1 LIKRIIAVMSALTLA
16 VGLLPV
22 VSADE
27 VTSTKPEITVVAKRI
42 TGEDNYM
49 EISLEVN
56 GDYEEYS
63 SVGAVLQYDPSL
75 IVPTTWGDEATAVDM
90 SESTSWATRRALP
103 TLGKDTWTT
112 HTALTYIESKTDETT
127 HLTTKTGYLYLG
139 AEYPG
144 VVPNNATD
152 PSATADPSA
161 TPTPTRTPTVT
172 PTPDPKATPDPD
184 QHQNPVVVARF
195 IYADENAKKKI
206 EDQWTSA
213 WDNDWTQNKVLTI
226 ASDDISSTSPA
237 QFGFAIYKADFS
249 MKGYQFDYTNSVLET
264 SEQATNKDIEIVLG
278 QGKSAKSGG
287 LSLNDIYVTMFYDW
301 DDSLIGTLTCGVGE
315 DATESVNDYVKEK
328 FIHPDLQTNTNYA
341 SKERTDNYRG
351 EYPNTGPNSTD
362 PTTPGGA
369 GTVTNGSDYPLTNKL
384 EYCFAGKTIHADAP
398 YAGGWTKVSASNMS
412 DTWTALDNATTFDL
426 MPELGAD
433 GNPVDSSQTKPDME
447 SFDFS
452 DVTTDD
458 IDGGTLIVKAV
469 YIPGEWLNVDTG
481 GKVSNYYSV
490 PYKETYDI
498 LSEISENDTVYGINL
513 KYRRINAVG
522 HGVSRAKEPEVRM
535 DLTQTGASG
544 NTSLPIEVKNSE
556 IIDVLLTPSFQV
568 NKVGYMLVDSY
579 GTNVNVINAGAVSA
593 GNELGFFEKSDEVAK
608 GFVFEATWKRLMS
621 DAYALAKGTSST
633 FTVNQYAMK
642 HLKLKRT
649 AAGAEFKSAA
659 QLTQKRTAIK
669 NCMTKAI
676 QEYGEDAPDKLTYYQ
691 MQYMI
696 IKNQYLSATEA
707 ETQCKSLYSWCK

>member
-1 LIKRIIAVMSALTLA
+1 MSALALA
-16 VGLLPV
+16 VGLLPTV
-22 VSADE
+22 LADE

-56 GDYEEYS
+56 GDYEDYS

-75 IVPTTWGDEATAVDM
+75 IVPTTWDDEATAVDM
-90 SESTSWATRRALP
+90 SESTTWATRRALP

-112 HTALTYIESKTDETT
+112 HTALTYIESKTDTAT
-127 HLTTKTGYLYLG
+127 NQTTKTGYLYLG

-144 VVPNNATD
+144 VVPNNSTD
-152 PSATADPSA
+152 PSATADPDA
-161 TPTPTRTPTVT
+161 TPTPTKTPTVT

-195 IYADENAKKKI
+195 TYADENAKKKI

-213 WDNDWTQNKVLTI
+213 WDSDWTQNKVLTI
-226 ASDDISSTSPA
+226 ASDDVSSVSPA
-237 QFGFAIYKADFS
+237 QFGFMIYKADFS
-249 MKGYQFDYTNSVLET
+249 MKGYQYDYTDSVLET

-328 FIHPDLQTNTNYA
+328 FIYPDLQTNTNYS

-351 EYPNTGPNSTD
+351 EYPHAGPNSTD
-362 PTTPGGA
+362 PTTPGGT

-412 DTWTALDNATTFDL
+412 DTWTALDNATSFDL

-458 IDGGTLIVKAV
+458 IDGGTLVVKAV
-469 YIPGEWLNVDTG
+469 YTPGELLDG
-481 GKVSNYYSV
+481 NYNKLYSAV
-490 PYKETYDI
+490 GPIK
-498 LSEISENDTVYGINL
+498 YGQVKSGIYSAEFE
-513 KYRRINAVG
+513 YRRINSSG
-522 HGVSRAKEPEVRM
+522 YGVTKLKSLSVQM
-535 DLTQTGASG
+535 DLQQVGASDS
-544 NTSLPIEVKNSE
+544 TPIEVKLENGE
-556 IIDVLLTPSFQV
+556 VIPVMLTPTNAV
-568 NKVGYMLVDSY
+568 DTVGYTLKDTSDYNYIAGPDRSLANSLTDSQPIQLQGAEGVIFKFTASTYLEQAYQWAVTGGTITAWAATVFTAMKLSQDTNGKNVAATKRKAMTQAIVDCVK
-579 GTNVNVINAGAVSA
+579 GAINAGVDY
-593 GNELGFFEKSDEVAK
+593 NDL
-608 GFVFEATWKRLMS
+608 TWYQL
-621 DAYALAKGTSST
+621 
-633 FTVNQYAMK
+633 QYAM
-642 HLKLKRT
+642 LNT
-649 AAGAEFKSAA
+649 SSPYVSNEEA
-659 QLTQKRTAIK
+659 K
-669 NCMTKAI
+669 NYC
-676 QEYGEDAPDKLTYYQ
+676 
-691 MQYMI
+691 
-696 IKNQYLSATEA
+696 NQYPKLLE
-707 ETQCKSLYSWCK
+707 KING

>member
-1 LIKRIIAVMSALTLA
+1 MSALALA
-16 VGLLPV
+16 VGLLPTV
-22 VSADE
+22 LADE

-56 GDYEEYS
+56 GDYEDYS

-75 IVPTTWGDEATAVDM
+75 IVPTTWDDEATAVDM
-90 SESTSWATRRALP
+90 SESTTWATRRALP

-112 HTALTYIESKTDETT
+112 HTALTYIESKTDTAT
-127 HLTTKTGYLYLG
+127 NQTTKTGYLYLG

-152 PSATADPSA
+152 PSATADPDA
-161 TPTPTRTPTVT
+161 TPTPTKTPTVT

-195 IYADENAKKKI
+195 TYADENAKKKI

-213 WDNDWTQNKVLTI
+213 WDSDWTQNKVLTI
-226 ASDDISSTSPA
+226 ASDDISSVSPA
-237 QFGFAIYKADFS
+237 QFGFTIYKADFS
-249 MKGYQFDYTNSVLET
+249 MKGYQYDYTDSVLET
-264 SEQATNKDIEIVLG
+264 SEQAANKDIEIVLG
-278 QGKSAKSGG
+278 QGKSAKAGG

-328 FIHPDLQTNTNYA
+328 FIHPDLQTNTNYS

-351 EYPNTGPNSTD
+351 EYPHAGPNSTD
-362 PTTPGGA
+362 PTTPGGT
-369 GTVTNGSDYPLTNKL
+369 GTVNNGSDYPLTNKL

-458 IDGGTLIVKAV
+458 IDGGTLMVKAV
-469 YIPGEWLNVDTG
+469 YIPGTWLDNGGSFYSFKGPVKYSTLSTTITNTAAVYAIDFECRRVNSKGYGVSRGENPKVNMLLTQEGAKKSSNVSLDIENKDVFDVRLTPDRFVTSVGYKLIDTSG
-481 GKVSNYYSV
+481 RNIITGV
-490 PYKETYDI
+490 
-498 LSEISENDTVYGINL
+498 EISSENDL
-513 KYRRINAVG
+513 D
-522 HGVSRAKEPEVRM
+522 SAKKPFYLV
-535 DLTQTGASG
+535 DDTYTGFKIQS
-544 NTSLPIEVKNSE
+544 TI
-556 IIDVLLTPSFQV
+556 
-568 NKVGYMLVDSY
+568 NKVTELVLDGKKASVTY
-579 GTNVNVINAGAVSA
+579 IMITDIGLSKNASKFTAYTSRDVNATLRN
-593 GNELGFFEKSDEVAK
+593 NLEKFIKAAK
-608 GFVFEATWKRLMS
+608 ADT
-621 DAYALAKGTSST
+621 
-633 FTVNQYAMK
+633 
-642 HLKLKRT
+642 
-649 AAGAEFKSAA
+649 
-659 QLTQKRTAIK
+659 
-669 NCMTKAI
+669 
-676 QEYGEDAPDKLTYYQ
+676 GEEIPKLTYYQ
-691 MQYMI
+691 FQWAVLHTGT
-696 IKNQYLSATEA
+696 YLKADDA
-707 ETQCKSLYSWCK
+707 ETQCKATYVWCQ

>member
-1 LIKRIIAVMSALTLA
+1 MSALTLA

-27 VTSTKPEITVVAKRI
+27 VTSTNPEITVVAKRI

-56 GDYEEYS
+56 GDYEDYS

-75 IVPTTWGDEATAVDM
+75 IVPTTWDDEATAVDM

-144 VVPNNATD
+144 IVPNNATD

-195 IYADENAKKKI
+195 TYADENAKKKI
-206 EDQWTSA
+206 EDQWTST

-362 PTTPGGA
+362 PTKPGGT

-412 DTWTALDNATTFDL
+412 DTWTALDSSTTFGL

-452 DVTTDD
+452 NVTTDD
-458 IDGGTLIVKAV
+458 IDGGTLVVKAV
-469 YIPGEWLNVDTG
+469 YTPGTWLNYNG
-481 GKVSNYYSV
+481 SINSEQYYIAVGPLQYALLTAGTSSS
-490 PYKETYDI
+490 TY
-498 LSEISENDTVYGINL
+498 SISFD
-513 KYRRINAVG
+513 YRRVNQYG
-522 HGVSRAKEPEVRM
+522 YGVTKERKFEVKM
-535 DLTQTGASG
+535 DLTQVGASESTPLAISVE
-544 NTSLPIEVKNSE
+544 NKD
-556 IIDVLLTPSFQV
+556 IIPVLLTPTS
-568 NKVGYMLVDSY
+568 GVDTISY
-579 GTNVNVINAGAVSA
+579 QLKDVYGRNVVTGLDRSNVNAVDNQVIHMQGIDGVIFKFTLSTNL
-593 GNELGFFEKSDEVAK
+593 E
-608 GFVFEATWKRLMS
+608 
-621 DAYALAKGTSST
+621 DAYNTFVLPNTSVT
-633 FTVNQYAMK
+633 NANAWKVTVFNA
-642 HLKLKRT
+642 LKLKRT
-649 AAGAEFKSAA
+649 TTAGAISTAA
-659 QLTQKRTAIK
+659 QRKKATQSIVDCIKGAIADGKDYHDLTWYQLQYAIL
-669 NCMTKAI
+669 NSSAPYVSADAAKAEI
-676 QEYGEDAPDKLTYYQ
+676 EKYPKL
-691 MQYMI
+691 MELI
-696 IKNQYLSATEA
+696 N
-707 ETQCKSLYSWCK
+707 

>member
-1 LIKRIIAVMSALTLA
+1 MSALALA
-16 VGLLPV
+16 VGLLPTV
-22 VSADE
+22 LADE

-56 GDYEEYS
+56 GDYEDYS

-75 IVPTTWGDEATAVDM
+75 IVPTTWDDEATAVDM
-90 SESTSWATRRALP
+90 SESTTWATRRALP

-112 HTALTYIESKTDETT
+112 HTALTYIESKTDTAT
-127 HLTTKTGYLYLG
+127 NQTTKTGYLYLG

-144 VVPNNATD
+144 IVPNNATD
-152 PSATADPSA
+152 PSATADPDA
-161 TPTPTRTPTVT
+161 TPTPTKTPTVT

-195 IYADENAKKKI
+195 TYADENAKKKI

-213 WDNDWTQNKVLTI
+213 WDSDWTQNKVLTI
-226 ASDDISSTSPA
+226 ASDDVSSVSPA
-237 QFGFAIYKADFS
+237 QFGFTIYKADFS
-249 MKGYQFDYTNSVLET
+249 MKGYQYDYTDSVLET
-264 SEQATNKDIEIVLG
+264 SEQAANKDIEIVLG

-328 FIHPDLQTNTNYA
+328 FIHPDLQTNTNYS

-351 EYPNTGPNSTD
+351 EYPHAGPNSTD
-362 PTTPGGA
+362 PTTPGGT

-458 IDGGTLIVKAV
+458 IDGGTLVVKAV
-469 YIPGEWLNVDTG
+469 YTPGTWLNNGGSFYSFKGPVKYSTLSTTITNTAAVYAIDFECRRVNSKGYGVSRGENPKVNMLLTQEGAKKSSNVSLDIENKDVFDVRLTPDRFVTSVGYKLIDTSG
-481 GKVSNYYSV
+481 RNIITGV
-490 PYKETYDI
+490 
-498 LSEISENDTVYGINL
+498 EISSENDL
-513 KYRRINAVG
+513 D
-522 HGVSRAKEPEVRM
+522 SAKKPFYLV
-535 DLTQTGASG
+535 DDTYTGFKIQS
-544 NTSLPIEVKNSE
+544 TI
-556 IIDVLLTPSFQV
+556 
-568 NKVGYMLVDSY
+568 NKVTELVLDGKKASVTY
-579 GTNVNVINAGAVSA
+579 IMITDIGLSKNASKFTAYTSRDVNATLRN
-593 GNELGFFEKSDEVAK
+593 NLEKFIKAAK
-608 GFVFEATWKRLMS
+608 ADT
-621 DAYALAKGTSST
+621 
-633 FTVNQYAMK
+633 
-642 HLKLKRT
+642 
-649 AAGAEFKSAA
+649 
-659 QLTQKRTAIK
+659 
-669 NCMTKAI
+669 
-676 QEYGEDAPDKLTYYQ
+676 GEEIPKLTYYQ
-691 MQYMI
+691 FQWAVLHTGT
-696 IKNQYLSATEA
+696 YLKADDA
-707 ETQCKSLYSWCK
+707 ETQCKATYVWCQ

>member
-1 LIKRIIAVMSALTLA
+1 MSALTLA

-56 GDYEEYS
+56 GDYEDYS

-75 IVPTTWGDEATAVDM
+75 IVPTTWDDEATAVDM

-226 ASDDISSTSPA
+226 ASDDVSSVSPA

-328 FIHPDLQTNTNYA
+328 FIHPDLQTNTNYS

-362 PTTPGGA
+362 PTKPGGT

-412 DTWTALDNATTFDL
+412 DTWTALDSSTTFGL

-458 IDGGTLIVKAV
+458 IDGGTLTVKAV
-469 YIPGEWLNVDTG
+469 YIPGTWLDNGGSFYSFKGPVKYSTLSTTITNTAAVYAIDFECRRVNSKGYGVSRGENPKVNMLLTQEGATKSSNVSLDIENKDVFDVRLTPDRFVTSVGYKLIDTSG
-481 GKVSNYYSV
+481 RNIITGV
-490 PYKETYDI
+490 
-498 LSEISENDTVYGINL
+498 EISSENDL
-513 KYRRINAVG
+513 D
-522 HGVSRAKEPEVRM
+522 SAKKPFYLV
-535 DLTQTGASG
+535 DDTYTGFKIQS
-544 NTSLPIEVKNSE
+544 TI
-556 IIDVLLTPSFQV
+556 
-568 NKVGYMLVDSY
+568 NKVTELVLDGKKASVTY
-579 GTNVNVINAGAVSA
+579 IMITDIGLSKNASKFTAYTSRNVNATFRN
-593 GNELGFFEKSDEVAK
+593 NLEKFIQAAK
-608 GFVFEATWKRLMS
+608 ADT
-621 DAYALAKGTSST
+621 
-633 FTVNQYAMK
+633 
-642 HLKLKRT
+642 
-649 AAGAEFKSAA
+649 
-659 QLTQKRTAIK
+659 
-669 NCMTKAI
+669 
-676 QEYGEDAPDKLTYYQ
+676 GEEIPKLTYYQ
-691 MQYMI
+691 FQWAVLHTGA
-696 IKNQYLSATEA
+696 YLAADEA
-707 ETQCKSLYSWCK
+707 ETQCKATYVWCQ

>member
-1 LIKRIIAVMSALTLA
+1 MSALALA
-16 VGLLPV
+16 VGLLPTV
-22 VSADE
+22 LADE

-56 GDYEEYS
+56 GDYEDYS

-75 IVPTTWGDEATAVDM
+75 IVPTTWDDEATAVDM
-90 SESTSWATRRALP
+90 SESTTWATRRALP

-112 HTALTYIESKTDETT
+112 HTALTYIESKTDTAT
-127 HLTTKTGYLYLG
+127 NQTTKTGYLYLG

-144 VVPNNATD
+144 IVPNNATD
-152 PSATADPSA
+152 PSATADPDA
-161 TPTPTRTPTVT
+161 TPTPTKTPTVT

-195 IYADENAKKKI
+195 TYADENAKKKI

-213 WDNDWTQNKVLTI
+213 WDSDWTQNKVLTI
-226 ASDDISSTSPA
+226 ASDDVSSVSPA
-237 QFGFAIYKADFS
+237 QFGFTIYKADFS
-249 MKGYQFDYTNSVLET
+249 MKGYQYDYTDSVLET
-264 SEQATNKDIEIVLG
+264 SEQAANKDIEIVLG

-328 FIHPDLQTNTNYA
+328 FIHPDLQTNTNYS

-351 EYPNTGPNSTD
+351 EYPHAGPNSTD
-362 PTTPGGA
+362 PTTPGGT

-458 IDGGTLIVKAV
+458 IDGGTLVVKAV
-469 YIPGEWLNVDTG
+469 YTPGTWLNNGGSFYSFKGPVKYSTLSTTITNTAAVYAIDFECRSVNSKGYGVSRGENPKVNMLLTQEGAKKSSNVSLDIENKDVFDVRLTPDRFVTSVGYKLIDTSG
-481 GKVSNYYSV
+481 RNIITGV
-490 PYKETYDI
+490 
-498 LSEISENDTVYGINL
+498 EISSENDL
-513 KYRRINAVG
+513 D
-522 HGVSRAKEPEVRM
+522 SAKKPFYLV
-535 DLTQTGASG
+535 DDTYTGFKIQS
-544 NTSLPIEVKNSE
+544 TI
-556 IIDVLLTPSFQV
+556 
-568 NKVGYMLVDSY
+568 NKVTELVLDGKKASVTY
-579 GTNVNVINAGAVSA
+579 IMITDIGLSKNASKFTAYTSRDVNATLRN
-593 GNELGFFEKSDEVAK
+593 NLEKFIKAAK
-608 GFVFEATWKRLMS
+608 ADT
-621 DAYALAKGTSST
+621 
-633 FTVNQYAMK
+633 
-642 HLKLKRT
+642 
-649 AAGAEFKSAA
+649 
-659 QLTQKRTAIK
+659 
-669 NCMTKAI
+669 
-676 QEYGEDAPDKLTYYQ
+676 GEEIPKLTYYQ
-691 MQYMI
+691 FQWAVLHTGT
-696 IKNQYLSATEA
+696 YLKADDA
-707 ETQCKSLYSWCK
+707 ETQCKATYVWCQ

>member
-1 LIKRIIAVMSALTLA
+1 MSALALA
-16 VGLLPV
+16 VGLLPTV
-22 VSADE
+22 LADE

-56 GDYEEYS
+56 GDYEDYS

-75 IVPTTWGDEATAVDM
+75 IVPTTWDDEATAVDM
-90 SESTSWATRRALP
+90 SESTTWATRRALP

-112 HTALTYIESKTDETT
+112 HTALTYIESKTDTAT
-127 HLTTKTGYLYLG
+127 NQTTKTGYLYLG

-152 PSATADPSA
+152 PSATADPDA
-161 TPTPTRTPTVT
+161 TPTPTKTPTVT

-195 IYADENAKKKI
+195 TYADENAKKKI

-213 WDNDWTQNKVLTI
+213 WDSDWTQNKVLTI
-226 ASDDISSTSPA
+226 ASDDVSSVSPA
-237 QFGFAIYKADFS
+237 QFGFTIYKADFS
-249 MKGYQFDYTNSVLET
+249 MKGYQYDYTDSVLET

-328 FIHPDLQTNTNYA
+328 FIHPDLQTNTNYS

-351 EYPNTGPNSTD
+351 EYPHAGPNSTD
-362 PTTPGGA
+362 PTTPGGT

-458 IDGGTLIVKAV
+458 IDGGTLMVKAV
-469 YIPGEWLNVDTG
+469 YIPGTWLDNGGSFYSFKGPVKYSTLSTTITNTAAVYAIDFECRRVNSKGYGVSRGENPKVNMLLTQEGAKKSSNVSLDIENKDVFDVRLTPDRFVTSVGYKLIDTSG
-481 GKVSNYYSV
+481 RNIITGV
-490 PYKETYDI
+490 
-498 LSEISENDTVYGINL
+498 EISSENDL
-513 KYRRINAVG
+513 D
-522 HGVSRAKEPEVRM
+522 SAKKPFYLV
-535 DLTQTGASG
+535 DDTYTGFKIQS
-544 NTSLPIEVKNSE
+544 TI
-556 IIDVLLTPSFQV
+556 
-568 NKVGYMLVDSY
+568 NKVTELVLDGKKASVTY
-579 GTNVNVINAGAVSA
+579 IMITDIGLSKNASKFTAYTSRDVNATLRN
-593 GNELGFFEKSDEVAK
+593 NLEKFIKAAK
-608 GFVFEATWKRLMS
+608 ADT
-621 DAYALAKGTSST
+621 
-633 FTVNQYAMK
+633 
-642 HLKLKRT
+642 
-649 AAGAEFKSAA
+649 
-659 QLTQKRTAIK
+659 
-669 NCMTKAI
+669 
-676 QEYGEDAPDKLTYYQ
+676 GEEIPKLTYYQ
-691 MQYMI
+691 FQWAVLHTGT
-696 IKNQYLSATEA
+696 YLKADDA
-707 ETQCKSLYSWCK
+707 ETQCKATYVWCQ

>member
-1 LIKRIIAVMSALTLA
+1 MSALALA
-16 VGLLPV
+16 VGLLPTV
-22 VSADE
+22 LADE

-56 GDYEEYS
+56 GDYEDYS

-75 IVPTTWGDEATAVDM
+75 IVPTTWDDEATAVDM
-90 SESTSWATRRALP
+90 SESTTWATRRALP

-112 HTALTYIESKTDETT
+112 HTALTYIESKTDTAT
-127 HLTTKTGYLYLG
+127 NQTTKTGYLYLG

-152 PSATADPSA
+152 PSATADPDA
-161 TPTPTRTPTVT
+161 TPTPTKTPTVT

-195 IYADENAKKKI
+195 TYADENAKKKI

-213 WDNDWTQNKVLTI
+213 WDSDWTQNKVLTI
-226 ASDDISSTSPA
+226 ASDDVSSVSPA

-249 MKGYQFDYTNSVLET
+249 MKGYQYDYTDSVLET
-264 SEQATNKDIEIVLG
+264 SEQAANKDIEIVLG

-315 DATESVNDYVKEK
+315 DATESVNNYVKEK
-328 FIHPDLQTNTNYA
+328 FIHPDLQTNTNYS

-351 EYPNTGPNSTD
+351 EYPHAGPNSTD
-362 PTTPGGA
+362 PTTPGGT

-458 IDGGTLIVKAV
+458 IDGGTLVVKAV
-469 YIPGEWLNVDTG
+469 YTPGELLDG
-481 GKVSNYYSV
+481 NYNKLYSAV
-490 PYKETYDI
+490 GPIK
-498 LSEISENDTVYGINL
+498 YGQVKSGIYSAEFE
-513 KYRRINAVG
+513 YRRINSSG
-522 HGVSRAKEPEVRM
+522 YGVTKLKSLSVQM
-535 DLTQTGASG
+535 DLQQVGASDS
-544 NTSLPIEVKNSE
+544 TPIEVKLENGE
-556 IIDVLLTPSFQV
+556 VIPVMLTPTNAV
-568 NKVGYMLVDSY
+568 DTVGYTLKDTSDYNYIAGPDRSLANSLTDSQPIQLQGAEGVIFKFTASTYLEQAYQWAVTGDTITAWAATVFTAMKLSQDTTGKNVAATKRKAMTQAIVDCVK
-579 GTNVNVINAGAVSA
+579 GAINAGVDY
-593 GNELGFFEKSDEVAK
+593 NDL
-608 GFVFEATWKRLMS
+608 TWYQL
-621 DAYALAKGTSST
+621 
-633 FTVNQYAMK
+633 QYAM
-642 HLKLKRT
+642 LNT
-649 AAGAEFKSAA
+649 SSPYVS
-659 QLTQKRTAIK
+659 
-669 NCMTKAI
+669 N
-676 QEYGEDAPDKLTYYQ
+676 EDAKNYC
-691 MQYMI
+691 
-696 IKNQYLSATEA
+696 NQYPKLIE
-707 ETQCKSLYSWCK
+707 KING

>member
-1 LIKRIIAVMSALTLA
+1 MSALALA
-16 VGLLPV
+16 VGLLPTV
-22 VSADE
+22 LADE

-56 GDYEEYS
+56 GDYEDYS

-75 IVPTTWGDEATAVDM
+75 IVPTTWDDEATAVDM
-90 SESTSWATRRALP
+90 SESTTWATRRALP

-112 HTALTYIESKTDETT
+112 HTALTYIESKTDTAT
-127 HLTTKTGYLYLG
+127 NQTTKTGYLYLG

-152 PSATADPSA
+152 PSATADPDA
-161 TPTPTRTPTVT
+161 TPTPTKTPTVT

-195 IYADENAKKKI
+195 AYADENAKKKI

-213 WDNDWTQNKVLTI
+213 WDSDWTQNKVLTI
-226 ASDDISSTSPA
+226 ASDDVSSVSPA
-237 QFGFAIYKADFS
+237 QFGFTIYKADFS
-249 MKGYQFDYTNSVLET
+249 MKGYQYDYTDSVLET
-264 SEQATNKDIEIVLG
+264 SEQAANKDIEIVLG
-278 QGKSAKSGG
+278 QGKSAKAGG

-328 FIHPDLQTNTNYA
+328 FIHPDLQTNTNYS

-351 EYPNTGPNSTD
+351 EYPHAGPNSTD
-362 PTTPGGA
+362 PTTPGGT

-458 IDGGTLIVKAV
+458 IDGGTLVVKAV
-469 YIPGEWLNVDTG
+469 YTPGTWLNNGGSFYSFKGPVKYSTLSTTITNTAAVYAIDFECRRVNSKGYGVSRGENPKVNMLLTQEGAKKSSNVSLDIENKDVFDVRLTPDRFVTSVGYKLIDTSG
-481 GKVSNYYSV
+481 RNIITGV
-490 PYKETYDI
+490 
-498 LSEISENDTVYGINL
+498 EISSENDL
-513 KYRRINAVG
+513 D
-522 HGVSRAKEPEVRM
+522 SAKKPFYLV
-535 DLTQTGASG
+535 DDTYTGFKIQS
-544 NTSLPIEVKNSE
+544 TI
-556 IIDVLLTPSFQV
+556 
-568 NKVGYMLVDSY
+568 NKVTELVLDGKKASVTY
-579 GTNVNVINAGAVSA
+579 IMITDIGLSKNASKFTAYTSRDVNATLRN
-593 GNELGFFEKSDEVAK
+593 NLEKFIKAAK
-608 GFVFEATWKRLMS
+608 ADT
-621 DAYALAKGTSST
+621 
-633 FTVNQYAMK
+633 
-642 HLKLKRT
+642 
-649 AAGAEFKSAA
+649 
-659 QLTQKRTAIK
+659 
-669 NCMTKAI
+669 
-676 QEYGEDAPDKLTYYQ
+676 GEEIPKLTYYQ
-691 MQYMI
+691 FQWAVLHTGT
-696 IKNQYLSATEA
+696 YLKADDA
-707 ETQCKSLYSWCK
+707 ETQCKATYVWCQ

>member
-1 LIKRIIAVMSALTLA
+1 MSALTLA
-16 VGLLPV
+16 VGLLPN

-27 VTSTKPEITVVAKRI
+27 VTAAKPEITVVAKRI

-56 GDYEEYS
+56 GDYEDYS

-75 IVPTTWGDEATAVDM
+75 IVPTTWDDEATAVDM
-90 SESTSWATRRALP
+90 SESTTWATRRALP

-112 HTALTYIESKTDETT
+112 HTALTYIESKTDTAT
-127 HLTTKTGYLYLG
+127 NQTTKTGYLYLG

-144 VVPNNATD
+144 IVPNNATD
-152 PSATADPSA
+152 PSATADPDA
-161 TPTPTRTPTVT
+161 TPTPTKTPTVT

-195 IYADENAKKKI
+195 TYADENAKKKI

-213 WDNDWTQNKVLTI
+213 WDSDWTQNKVLTI
-226 ASDDISSTSPA
+226 ASDDVSSVSPA
-237 QFGFAIYKADFS
+237 QFGFTIYKADFS
-249 MKGYQFDYTNSVLET
+249 MKGYQYDYTDSVLET
-264 SEQATNKDIEIVLG
+264 SEQAANKDIEIVLG

-328 FIHPDLQTNTNYA
+328 FIHPDLQTNTNYS

-351 EYPNTGPNSTD
+351 EYPHAGPNSTD
-362 PTTPGGA
+362 PTTPGGT

-458 IDGGTLIVKAV
+458 IDGGTLVVKAV
-469 YIPGEWLNVDTG
+469 YTPGTWLNNGGSFYSFKGPVKYSTLSTTITNTAAVYAIDFECRRVNSKGYGVSRGENPKVNMLLTQEGAKKSSNVSLDIENKDVFDVRLTPDRFVTSVGYKLIDTSG
-481 GKVSNYYSV
+481 RNIITGV
-490 PYKETYDI
+490 
-498 LSEISENDTVYGINL
+498 EISSENDL
-513 KYRRINAVG
+513 D
-522 HGVSRAKEPEVRM
+522 SAKKPFYLV
-535 DLTQTGASG
+535 DDTYTGFKIQS
-544 NTSLPIEVKNSE
+544 TI
-556 IIDVLLTPSFQV
+556 
-568 NKVGYMLVDSY
+568 NKVTELVLDGKKASVTY
-579 GTNVNVINAGAVSA
+579 IMITDIGLSKNASKFTAYTSRDVNATLRN
-593 GNELGFFEKSDEVAK
+593 NLEKFIKAAK
-608 GFVFEATWKRLMS
+608 ADT
-621 DAYALAKGTSST
+621 
-633 FTVNQYAMK
+633 
-642 HLKLKRT
+642 
-649 AAGAEFKSAA
+649 
-659 QLTQKRTAIK
+659 
-669 NCMTKAI
+669 
-676 QEYGEDAPDKLTYYQ
+676 GEEIPKLTYYQ
-691 MQYMI
+691 FQWAVLHTGT
-696 IKNQYLSATEA
+696 YLKADDA
-707 ETQCKSLYSWCK
+707 ETQCKATYVWCQ

>member
-1 LIKRIIAVMSALTLA
+1 MSALALA
-16 VGLLPV
+16 VGLLPTV
-22 VSADE
+22 LADE

-56 GDYEEYS
+56 GDYEDYS

-75 IVPTTWGDEATAVDM
+75 IVPTTWDDEATAVDM
-90 SESTSWATRRALP
+90 SESTTWATRRALP

-112 HTALTYIESKTDETT
+112 HTALTYIESKTDTAT
-127 HLTTKTGYLYLG
+127 NQTTKTGYLYLG

-144 VVPNNATD
+144 IVPNNATD
-152 PSATADPSA
+152 PSATADPDA
-161 TPTPTRTPTVT
+161 TPTPTKTPTVT

-195 IYADENAKKKI
+195 TYADENAKKKI

-213 WDNDWTQNKVLTI
+213 WDSDWTQNKVLTI
-226 ASDDISSTSPA
+226 ASDDVSSVSPA
-237 QFGFAIYKADFS
+237 QFGFMIYKADFS
-249 MKGYQFDYTNSVLET
+249 MKGYQYDYTDSVLET

-278 QGKSAKSGG
+278 QGKSAKAGG

-328 FIHPDLQTNTNYA
+328 FIHPDLQTNTNYS

-351 EYPNTGPNSTD
+351 EYPHAGPNSTD
-362 PTTPGGA
+362 PTTPGGT

-458 IDGGTLIVKAV
+458 IDGGTLMVKAV
-469 YIPGEWLNVDTG
+469 YIPGTWLDNGGSFYSFKGPVKYSTLSTTITNTAAVYAIDFECRRVNSKGYGVSRGENPKVNMLLTQEGAKKSSNVSLDIENKDVFDVRLTPDRFVTSVGYKLIDTSG
-481 GKVSNYYSV
+481 RNIITGV
-490 PYKETYDI
+490 
-498 LSEISENDTVYGINL
+498 EISSENDL
-513 KYRRINAVG
+513 D
-522 HGVSRAKEPEVRM
+522 SAKKPFYLV
-535 DLTQTGASG
+535 DDTYTGFKIQS
-544 NTSLPIEVKNSE
+544 TI
-556 IIDVLLTPSFQV
+556 
-568 NKVGYMLVDSY
+568 NKVTELVLDGKKASVTY
-579 GTNVNVINAGAVSA
+579 IMITDIGLSKNASKFTAYTSRDVNATLRN
-593 GNELGFFEKSDEVAK
+593 NLEKFIKAAK
-608 GFVFEATWKRLMS
+608 ADT
-621 DAYALAKGTSST
+621 
-633 FTVNQYAMK
+633 
-642 HLKLKRT
+642 
-649 AAGAEFKSAA
+649 
-659 QLTQKRTAIK
+659 
-669 NCMTKAI
+669 
-676 QEYGEDAPDKLTYYQ
+676 GEEIPKLTYYQ
-691 MQYMI
+691 FQWAVLHTGT
-696 IKNQYLSATEA
+696 YLKADDA
-707 ETQCKSLYSWCK
+707 ETQCKATYVWCQ

>member
-1 LIKRIIAVMSALTLA
+1 MSALALA
-16 VGLLPV
+16 VGLLPTV
-22 VSADE
+22 LADE

-56 GDYEEYS
+56 GDYEDYS

-75 IVPTTWGDEATAVDM
+75 IVPTTWDDEATAVDM
-90 SESTSWATRRALP
+90 SESTTWATRRALP

-112 HTALTYIESKTDETT
+112 HTALTYIESKTDTAT
-127 HLTTKTGYLYLG
+127 NQTTKTGYLYLG

-213 WDNDWTQNKVLTI
+213 WDNDWTQNNVLTI
-226 ASDDISSTSPA
+226 ASDDVSSVSPA

-328 FIHPDLQTNTNYA
+328 FIHPDLQTNTNYS

-351 EYPNTGPNSTD
+351 EYPHAGPNSTD
-362 PTTPGGA
+362 PTTPGGT

-458 IDGGTLIVKAV
+458 IDGGTLVVKAV
-469 YIPGEWLNVDTG
+469 YTPGTWLNNGGSFYSFKGPVKYSTLSTTITNTAAVYAIDFECRRVNSKGYGVSRGENPKVNMLLTQEGAKKSSNVSLDIENKDVFDVRLTPDRFVTSVGYKLIDTSG
-481 GKVSNYYSV
+481 RNIITGV
-490 PYKETYDI
+490 
-498 LSEISENDTVYGINL
+498 EISSENDL
-513 KYRRINAVG
+513 D
-522 HGVSRAKEPEVRM
+522 SAKKPFYLV
-535 DLTQTGASG
+535 DDTYTGFKIQS
-544 NTSLPIEVKNSE
+544 TI
-556 IIDVLLTPSFQV
+556 
-568 NKVGYMLVDSY
+568 NKVTELVLDGKKASVTY
-579 GTNVNVINAGAVSA
+579 IMITDIGLSKNASKFTAYTSRDVNATLRN
-593 GNELGFFEKSDEVAK
+593 NLEKFIKAAK
-608 GFVFEATWKRLMS
+608 ADT
-621 DAYALAKGTSST
+621 
-633 FTVNQYAMK
+633 
-642 HLKLKRT
+642 
-649 AAGAEFKSAA
+649 
-659 QLTQKRTAIK
+659 
-669 NCMTKAI
+669 
-676 QEYGEDAPDKLTYYQ
+676 GEEIPKLTYYQ
-691 MQYMI
+691 FQWAVLHTGT
-696 IKNQYLSATEA
+696 YLKADDA
-707 ETQCKSLYSWCK
+707 ETQCKATYVWCQ

>member
-1 LIKRIIAVMSALTLA
+1 MIKRIVAVMSALALA
-16 VGLLPV
+16 VGLLPTV
-22 VSADE
+22 LADE

-56 GDYEEYS
+56 GDYEDYS

-75 IVPTTWGDEATAVDM
+75 IVPTTWDDEATAVDM
-90 SESTSWATRRALP
+90 SESTTWATRRALP

-112 HTALTYIESKTDETT
+112 HTALTYIESKTDTAT
-127 HLTTKTGYLYLG
+127 NQTTKTGYLYLG

-144 VVPNNATD
+144 IVPNNATD
-152 PSATADPSA
+152 PSATADPDA
-161 TPTPTRTPTVT
+161 TPTPTKTPTVT

-195 IYADENAKKKI
+195 TYADENAKKKI

-213 WDNDWTQNKVLTI
+213 WDSDWTQNKVLTI
-226 ASDDISSTSPA
+226 ASDDVSSVSPA
-237 QFGFAIYKADFS
+237 QFGFTIYKADFS
-249 MKGYQFDYTNSVLET
+249 MKGYQYDYTDSVLET
-264 SEQATNKDIEIVLG
+264 SEQAANKDIEIVLG

-328 FIHPDLQTNTNYA
+328 FIHPDLQTNTNYS

-351 EYPNTGPNSTD
+351 EYPHAGPNSTD
-362 PTTPGGA
+362 PTTPGGT

-458 IDGGTLIVKAV
+458 IDGGTLVVKAV
-469 YIPGEWLNVDTG
+469 YTPGTWLNNGGSFYSFKGPVKYSTLSTTITNTAAVYAIDFECRRVNSKGYGVSRGENPKVNMLLTQEGAKKSSNVSLDIENKDVFDVRLTPDRFVTSVGYKLIDTSG
-481 GKVSNYYSV
+481 RNIITGV
-490 PYKETYDI
+490 
-498 LSEISENDTVYGINL
+498 EISSENDL
-513 KYRRINAVG
+513 D
-522 HGVSRAKEPEVRM
+522 SAKKPFYLV
-535 DLTQTGASG
+535 DDTYTGFKIQS
-544 NTSLPIEVKNSE
+544 TI
-556 IIDVLLTPSFQV
+556 
-568 NKVGYMLVDSY
+568 NKVTELVLDGKKASVTY
-579 GTNVNVINAGAVSA
+579 IMITDIGLSKNASKFTAYTSRDVNATLRN
-593 GNELGFFEKSDEVAK
+593 NLEKFIKAAK
-608 GFVFEATWKRLMS
+608 ADT
-621 DAYALAKGTSST
+621 
-633 FTVNQYAMK
+633 
-642 HLKLKRT
+642 
-649 AAGAEFKSAA
+649 
-659 QLTQKRTAIK
+659 
-669 NCMTKAI
+669 
-676 QEYGEDAPDKLTYYQ
+676 GEEIPKLTYYQ
-691 MQYMI
+691 FQWAVLHTGT
-696 IKNQYLSATEA
+696 YLKADDA
-707 ETQCKSLYSWCK
+707 ETQCKATYVWCQ

>member
-1 LIKRIIAVMSALTLA
+1 MSALALA
-16 VGLLPV
+16 VGLLPTV
-22 VSADE
+22 LADE

-56 GDYEEYS
+56 GDYEDYS

-75 IVPTTWGDEATAVDM
+75 IVPTTWDDEATAVDM
-90 SESTSWATRRALP
+90 SESTTWATRRALP

-112 HTALTYIESKTDETT
+112 HTALTYIESKTDTAT
-127 HLTTKTGYLYLG
+127 NQTTKTGYLYLG

-144 VVPNNATD
+144 VVPNNTTD
-152 PSATADPSA
+152 PSATADPDA
-161 TPTPTRTPTVT
+161 TPTPTKTPTVT

-195 IYADENAKKKI
+195 TYADENAKKKI

-213 WDNDWTQNKVLTI
+213 WDSDWTQNKVLTI
-226 ASDDISSTSPA
+226 ASDDVSSVSPA
-237 QFGFAIYKADFS
+237 QFGFTIYKADFS
-249 MKGYQFDYTNSVLET
+249 MKGYQYDYTDSVLET
-264 SEQATNKDIEIVLG
+264 SEQAANKDIEIVLG

-328 FIHPDLQTNTNYA
+328 FIHPDLQTNTNYS

-351 EYPNTGPNSTD
+351 EYPHAGPNSTD
-362 PTTPGGA
+362 PTTPGGT

-458 IDGGTLIVKAV
+458 IDGGTLVVKAV
-469 YIPGEWLNVDTG
+469 YTPGTWLNNGGSFYSFKGPVKYSTLSTTITNTAAVYAIDFECRRVNSKGYGVSRGENPKVNMLLTQEGAKKSSNVSLDIENKDVFDVRLTPDRFVTSVGYKLIDTSG
-481 GKVSNYYSV
+481 RNIITGV
-490 PYKETYDI
+490 
-498 LSEISENDTVYGINL
+498 EISSENDL
-513 KYRRINAVG
+513 D
-522 HGVSRAKEPEVRM
+522 SAKKPFYLV
-535 DLTQTGASG
+535 DDTYTGFKIQS
-544 NTSLPIEVKNSE
+544 TI
-556 IIDVLLTPSFQV
+556 
-568 NKVGYMLVDSY
+568 NKVTELVLDGKKASVTY
-579 GTNVNVINAGAVSA
+579 IMITDIGLSKNASKFTAYTSRDVNATLRN
-593 GNELGFFEKSDEVAK
+593 NLEKFIKAAK
-608 GFVFEATWKRLMS
+608 ADT
-621 DAYALAKGTSST
+621 
-633 FTVNQYAMK
+633 
-642 HLKLKRT
+642 
-649 AAGAEFKSAA
+649 
-659 QLTQKRTAIK
+659 
-669 NCMTKAI
+669 
-676 QEYGEDAPDKLTYYQ
+676 GEEIPKLTYYQ
-691 MQYMI
+691 FQWAVLHTGT
-696 IKNQYLSATEA
+696 YLKADDA
-707 ETQCKSLYSWCK
+707 ETQCKATYVWCQ

>member
-1 LIKRIIAVMSALTLA
+1 MSALALA
-16 VGLLPV
+16 VGLLPTV
-22 VSADE
+22 LADE

-56 GDYEEYS
+56 GDYEDYS

-75 IVPTTWGDEATAVDM
+75 IVPTTWDDEATAVDM
-90 SESTSWATRRALP
+90 SESTTWATRRALP

-112 HTALTYIESKTDETT
+112 HTALTYIESKTDTAT
-127 HLTTKTGYLYLG
+127 NQTTKTGYLYLG

-152 PSATADPSA
+152 PSATADPDA
-161 TPTPTRTPTVT
+161 TPTPTKTPTVT

-195 IYADENAKKKI
+195 TYADENAKKKI

-213 WDNDWTQNKVLTI
+213 WDSDWTQNKVLTI
-226 ASDDISSTSPA
+226 ASDDVSSVSPA
-237 QFGFAIYKADFS
+237 QFGFTIYKADFS
-249 MKGYQFDYTNSVLET
+249 MKGYQYDYTDSVLET
-264 SEQATNKDIEIVLG
+264 SEQAANKDIEIVLG
-278 QGKSAKSGG
+278 QGKSAKAGG

-328 FIHPDLQTNTNYA
+328 FIHPDLQTNTNYS

-351 EYPNTGPNSTD
+351 EYPHAGPNSTN
-362 PTTPGGA
+362 PTTPGGT
-369 GTVTNGSDYPLTNKL
+369 GTVNNGSDYPLTNKL

-458 IDGGTLIVKAV
+458 IDGGTLMVKAV
-469 YIPGEWLNVDTG
+469 YIPGEWLNNGGSFYSFQGPVKYSTLSTTITNTAAVYAIDFECRRINSKGYGVSRGENPKVNMLLTQERATKSSNVSLDIENKDVFDVRLTPDRFVTSVGYKLIDTSG
-481 GKVSNYYSV
+481 RNIITGV
-490 PYKETYDI
+490 
-498 LSEISENDTVYGINL
+498 EISSENDL
-513 KYRRINAVG
+513 D
-522 HGVSRAKEPEVRM
+522 SAKKPFYLV
-535 DLTQTGASG
+535 DDTYTGFKIQS
-544 NTSLPIEVKNSE
+544 TI
-556 IIDVLLTPSFQV
+556 
-568 NKVGYMLVDSY
+568 NKVTELVLDGKKASVTY
-579 GTNVNVINAGAVSA
+579 IMITDIGLSKNASKFTAYTSRDVNATLRN
-593 GNELGFFEKSDEVAK
+593 NLEKFIKAAK
-608 GFVFEATWKRLMS
+608 ADT
-621 DAYALAKGTSST
+621 
-633 FTVNQYAMK
+633 
-642 HLKLKRT
+642 
-649 AAGAEFKSAA
+649 
-659 QLTQKRTAIK
+659 
-669 NCMTKAI
+669 
-676 QEYGEDAPDKLTYYQ
+676 GEEIPKLTYYQ
-691 MQYMI
+691 FQWAVLHTGT
-696 IKNQYLSATEA
+696 YLKADDA
-707 ETQCKSLYSWCK
+707 ETQCKATYVWCQ

>member
-1 LIKRIIAVMSALTLA
+1 MSALALA
-16 VGLLPV
+16 VGLLPTV
-22 VSADE
+22 LADE

-56 GDYEEYS
+56 GDYEDYS

-75 IVPTTWGDEATAVDM
+75 IVPTTWDDEATAVDM
-90 SESTSWATRRALP
+90 SESTTWATRRALP

-112 HTALTYIESKTDETT
+112 HTALTYIESKTDTAT
-127 HLTTKTGYLYLG
+127 NQTTKTGYLYLG

-144 VVPNNATD
+144 IVPNNATD
-152 PSATADPSA
+152 PSATADPDA
-161 TPTPTRTPTVT
+161 IPTPTKTPTVT

-195 IYADENAKKKI
+195 TYADENAKKKI

-213 WDNDWTQNKVLTI
+213 WDSDWTQNKVLTI
-226 ASDDISSTSPA
+226 ASDDVSSVSPA
-237 QFGFAIYKADFS
+237 QFGFTIYKADFS
-249 MKGYQFDYTNSVLET
+249 MKGYQYDYTDSVLET
-264 SEQATNKDIEIVLG
+264 SEQAANKDIEIVLG

-328 FIHPDLQTNTNYA
+328 FIHPDLQTNTNYS

-351 EYPNTGPNSTD
+351 EYPHAGPNSTD
-362 PTTPGGA
+362 PTTPGGT

-458 IDGGTLIVKAV
+458 IDGGTLVVKAV
-469 YIPGEWLNVDTG
+469 YTPGTWLNNGGSFYSFKGPVKYSTLSTTITNTAAVYAIDFECRRVNSKGYGVSRGENPKVNMLLTQEGAKKSSNVSLDIENKDVFDVRLTPDRFVTSVGYKLIDTSG
-481 GKVSNYYSV
+481 RNIITGV
-490 PYKETYDI
+490 
-498 LSEISENDTVYGINL
+498 EISSENDL
-513 KYRRINAVG
+513 D
-522 HGVSRAKEPEVRM
+522 SAKKPFYLV
-535 DLTQTGASG
+535 DDTYTGFKIQS
-544 NTSLPIEVKNSE
+544 TI
-556 IIDVLLTPSFQV
+556 
-568 NKVGYMLVDSY
+568 NKVTELVLDGKKASVTY
-579 GTNVNVINAGAVSA
+579 IMITDIGLSKNASKFTAYTSRDVNATLRN
-593 GNELGFFEKSDEVAK
+593 NLEKFIKAAK
-608 GFVFEATWKRLMS
+608 ADT
-621 DAYALAKGTSST
+621 
-633 FTVNQYAMK
+633 
-642 HLKLKRT
+642 
-649 AAGAEFKSAA
+649 
-659 QLTQKRTAIK
+659 
-669 NCMTKAI
+669 
-676 QEYGEDAPDKLTYYQ
+676 GEEIPKLTYYQ
-691 MQYMI
+691 FQWAVLHTGT
-696 IKNQYLSATEA
+696 YLKADDA
-707 ETQCKSLYSWCK
+707 ETQCKATYVWCQ

>member
-1 LIKRIIAVMSALTLA
+1 MSALTLA

-56 GDYEEYS
+56 GDYEDYS

-75 IVPTTWGDEATAVDM
+75 IVPTTWDDEATAVDM

-161 TPTPTRTPTVT
+161 TPTPTKTPTVT

-195 IYADENAKKKI
+195 TYADENAKKKI

-213 WDNDWTQNKVLTI
+213 WDSDWTQNKVLTI
-226 ASDDISSTSPA
+226 ASDDVSSVSPA
-237 QFGFAIYKADFS
+237 QFGFTIYKADFS
-249 MKGYQFDYTNSVLET
+249 MKGYQYDYTDSVLET
-264 SEQATNKDIEIVLG
+264 SEQAANKDIEIVLG

-328 FIHPDLQTNTNYA
+328 FIHPDLQTNTNYS

-351 EYPNTGPNSTD
+351 EYPHAGPNSTD
-362 PTTPGGA
+362 PTTLGGT

-458 IDGGTLIVKAV
+458 IDGGTLVVKAV
-469 YIPGEWLNVDTG
+469 YTPGTWLNNGGSFYSFKGPVKYSTLSTTITNTAAVYAIDFECRRVNSKGYGVSRGENPKVNMLLTQEGAKKSSNVSLDIENKDVFDVRLTPDRFVTSVGYKLIDTSG
-481 GKVSNYYSV
+481 RNIITGV
-490 PYKETYDI
+490 
-498 LSEISENDTVYGINL
+498 EISSENDL
-513 KYRRINAVG
+513 D
-522 HGVSRAKEPEVRM
+522 SAKKPFYLV
-535 DLTQTGASG
+535 DDTYTGFKIQS
-544 NTSLPIEVKNSE
+544 TI
-556 IIDVLLTPSFQV
+556 
-568 NKVGYMLVDSY
+568 NKVTELVLDGKKASVTY
-579 GTNVNVINAGAVSA
+579 IMITDIGLSKNASKFTAYTSRDVNATLRN
-593 GNELGFFEKSDEVAK
+593 NLEKFIKAAK
-608 GFVFEATWKRLMS
+608 ADT
-621 DAYALAKGTSST
+621 
-633 FTVNQYAMK
+633 
-642 HLKLKRT
+642 
-649 AAGAEFKSAA
+649 
-659 QLTQKRTAIK
+659 
-669 NCMTKAI
+669 
-676 QEYGEDAPDKLTYYQ
+676 GEEIPKLTYYQ
-691 MQYMI
+691 FQWAVLHTGT
-696 IKNQYLSATEA
+696 YLKADDA
-707 ETQCKSLYSWCK
+707 ETQCKATYVWCQ

>member
-1 LIKRIIAVMSALTLA
+1 MSALALA
-16 VGLLPV
+16 VGLLPTV
-22 VSADE
+22 LADE

-56 GDYEEYS
+56 GDYEDYS

-75 IVPTTWGDEATAVDM
+75 IVPTTWDDEATAVDM
-90 SESTSWATRRALP
+90 SESTTWATRRALP

-112 HTALTYIESKTDETT
+112 HTALTYIESKTDTAT
-127 HLTTKTGYLYLG
+127 NQTTKTGYLYLG

-144 VVPNNATD
+144 IVPNNATD
-152 PSATADPSA
+152 PSATADPDA
-161 TPTPTRTPTVT
+161 TPTPTKTPTVT

-195 IYADENAKKKI
+195 TYADENAKKKI

-213 WDNDWTQNKVLTI
+213 WDSDWTQNKVLTI
-226 ASDDISSTSPA
+226 ASDDVSSVSPA
-237 QFGFAIYKADFS
+237 QFGFTIYKADFS
-249 MKGYQFDYTNSVLET
+249 MKGYQYDYTDSVLET
-264 SEQATNKDIEIVLG
+264 SEQAANKDIEIVLG

-301 DDSLIGTLTCGVGE
+301 DDSLISTLTCGVGE

-328 FIHPDLQTNTNYA
+328 FIHPDLQTNTNYS

-351 EYPNTGPNSTD
+351 EYPHAGPNSTD
-362 PTTPGGA
+362 PTTPGGT

-458 IDGGTLIVKAV
+458 IDGGTLVVKAV
-469 YIPGEWLNVDTG
+469 YTPGTWLNNGGSFYSFKGPVKYSTLSTTITNTAAVYAIDFECRRVNSKGYGVSRGENPKVNMLLTQEGAKKSSNVSLDIENKDVFDVRLTPDRFVTSVGYKLIDTSG
-481 GKVSNYYSV
+481 RNIITGV
-490 PYKETYDI
+490 
-498 LSEISENDTVYGINL
+498 EISSENDL
-513 KYRRINAVG
+513 D
-522 HGVSRAKEPEVRM
+522 SAKKPFYLV
-535 DLTQTGASG
+535 DDTYTGFKIQS
-544 NTSLPIEVKNSE
+544 TI
-556 IIDVLLTPSFQV
+556 
-568 NKVGYMLVDSY
+568 NKVTELVLDGKKASVTY
-579 GTNVNVINAGAVSA
+579 IMITDIGLSKNASKFTAYTSRDVNATLRN
-593 GNELGFFEKSDEVAK
+593 NLEKFIKAAK
-608 GFVFEATWKRLMS
+608 ADT
-621 DAYALAKGTSST
+621 
-633 FTVNQYAMK
+633 
-642 HLKLKRT
+642 
-649 AAGAEFKSAA
+649 
-659 QLTQKRTAIK
+659 
-669 NCMTKAI
+669 
-676 QEYGEDAPDKLTYYQ
+676 GEEIPKLTYYQ
-691 MQYMI
+691 FQWAVLHTGT
-696 IKNQYLSATEA
+696 YLKADDA
-707 ETQCKSLYSWCK
+707 ETQCKATYVWCQ

>member
-1 LIKRIIAVMSALTLA
+1 MSALALA
-16 VGLLPV
+16 VGLLPTV
-22 VSADE
+22 LADE

-56 GDYEEYS
+56 GDYEDYS

-75 IVPTTWGDEATAVDM
+75 IVPTTWDDEATAVDM
-90 SESTSWATRRALP
+90 SESTTWATRRALP

-112 HTALTYIESKTDETT
+112 HTALTYIESKTDTAT
-127 HLTTKTGYLYLG
+127 NQTTKTGYLYLG

-144 VVPNNATD
+144 VVPNNTTD
-152 PSATADPSA
+152 PSATADPDA
-161 TPTPTRTPTVT
+161 TPTPTKTPTVT

-195 IYADENAKKKI
+195 TYADENAKKKI

-213 WDNDWTQNKVLTI
+213 WDSDWTQNKVLTI
-226 ASDDISSTSPA
+226 ASDDVSSVSPA
-237 QFGFAIYKADFS
+237 QFGFTIYKADFS
-249 MKGYQFDYTNSVLET
+249 MKGYQYDYTDSVLET
-264 SEQATNKDIEIVLG
+264 SEQAANKDIEIVLG
-278 QGKSAKSGG
+278 QGKSAKAGG

-328 FIHPDLQTNTNYA
+328 FIHPDLQTNTNYS

-351 EYPNTGPNSTD
+351 EYPHAGPNSTD
-362 PTTPGGA
+362 PTTPGGT

-458 IDGGTLIVKAV
+458 IDGGTLVVKAV
-469 YIPGEWLNVDTG
+469 YTPGTLLNGND
-481 GKVSNYYSV
+481 SSYYSAIG
-490 PYKETYDI
+490 PITYDAI
-498 LSEISENDTVYGINL
+498 GALTNGVYSIKFN
-513 KYRRINAVG
+513 YRRINDKG
-522 HGVSRAKEPEVRM
+522 YGVTRIKEAKIRM
-535 DLTQTGASG
+535 ALMQEGASSDTYMSVDVE
-544 NTSLPIEVKNSE
+544 NSDNFRVEMIPTDAVK
-556 IIDVLLTPSFQV
+556 T
-568 NKVGYMLVDSY
+568 VGYSLFDVYSE
-579 GTNVNVINAGAVSA
+579 NI
-593 GNELGFFEKSDEVAK
+593 
-608 GFVFEATWKRLMS
+608 
-621 DAYALAKGTSST
+621 
-633 FTVNQYAMK
+633 
-642 HLKLKRT
+642 
-649 AAGAEFKSAA
+649 
-659 QLTQKRTAIK
+659 
-669 NCMTKAI
+669 MTGVR
-676 QEYGEDAPDKLTYYQ
+676 Y
-691 MQYMI
+691 
-696 IKNQYLSATEA
+696 
-707 ETQCKSLYSWCK
+707 

>member
-1 LIKRIIAVMSALTLA
+1 MSALALA
-16 VGLLPV
+16 VGLLPTV
-22 VSADE
+22 LADE

-56 GDYEEYS
+56 GDYEDYS

-75 IVPTTWGDEATAVDM
+75 IVPTTWDDEATAVDM
-90 SESTSWATRRALP
+90 SESTTWATRRALP

-112 HTALTYIESKTDETT
+112 HTALTYIESKTDTAT
-127 HLTTKTGYLYLG
+127 NQTTKTGYLYLG
-139 AEYPG
+139 AEYSG
-144 VVPNNATD
+144 VVPNNSTD
-152 PSATADPSA
+152 PSATADPDA
-161 TPTPTRTPTVT
+161 TPTSTKTPTVT

-195 IYADENAKKKI
+195 TYADENAKKKI

-213 WDNDWTQNKVLTI
+213 WDSDWTQNKVLTI
-226 ASDDISSTSPA
+226 ASDDVSSVSPA
-237 QFGFAIYKADFS
+237 QFGFTIYKADFS
-249 MKGYQFDYTNSVLET
+249 MKGYQYDYTDSVLET
-264 SEQATNKDIEIVLG
+264 SEQAANKDIEIVLG
-278 QGKSAKSGG
+278 QGKSAKAGG

-328 FIHPDLQTNTNYA
+328 FIHPDLQTNTNYS

-351 EYPNTGPNSTD
+351 EYPHAGPNSTD
-362 PTTPGGA
+362 PTTPGGT

-458 IDGGTLIVKAV
+458 IDGGTLVVKAV
-469 YIPGEWLNVDTG
+469 YTPGTWLNNGGSFYSFKGPVKYSTLSTTITNTAAVYAIDFECRRVNSKGYGVSRGENPKVNMLLTQEGAKKSSNVSLDIENKDVFDVRLTPDRFVTSVGYKLIDTSG
-481 GKVSNYYSV
+481 RNIITGV
-490 PYKETYDI
+490 
-498 LSEISENDTVYGINL
+498 EISSENDL
-513 KYRRINAVG
+513 D
-522 HGVSRAKEPEVRM
+522 SAKKPFYLV
-535 DLTQTGASG
+535 DDTYTGFKIQS
-544 NTSLPIEVKNSE
+544 TI
-556 IIDVLLTPSFQV
+556 
-568 NKVGYMLVDSY
+568 NKVTELVLDGKKASVTY
-579 GTNVNVINAGAVSA
+579 IMITDIGLSKNASKFTAYTSRDVNATLRN
-593 GNELGFFEKSDEVAK
+593 NLEKFIKAAK
-608 GFVFEATWKRLMS
+608 ADT
-621 DAYALAKGTSST
+621 
-633 FTVNQYAMK
+633 
-642 HLKLKRT
+642 
-649 AAGAEFKSAA
+649 
-659 QLTQKRTAIK
+659 
-669 NCMTKAI
+669 
-676 QEYGEDAPDKLTYYQ
+676 GEEIPKLTYYQ
-691 MQYMI
+691 FQWAVLHTGT
-696 IKNQYLSATEA
+696 YLKADDA
-707 ETQCKSLYSWCK
+707 ETQCKATYVWCQ

>member
-1 LIKRIIAVMSALTLA
+1 MIKRIVAVMSALALA
-16 VGLLPV
+16 VGLLPTV
-22 VSADE
+22 LADE

-56 GDYEEYS
+56 GDYEDYS

-75 IVPTTWGDEATAVDM
+75 IVPTTWDDEATAVDM
-90 SESTSWATRRALP
+90 SESTTWATRRALP

-112 HTALTYIESKTDETT
+112 HTALTYIESKTDTAT
-127 HLTTKTGYLYLG
+127 NQTTKTGYLYLG

-152 PSATADPSA
+152 PSATADPDA
-161 TPTPTRTPTVT
+161 TPTPTKTPTVT

-195 IYADENAKKKI
+195 AYADENAKKKI

-213 WDNDWTQNKVLTI
+213 WDSDWTQNKVLTI
-226 ASDDISSTSPA
+226 ASDDVSSVSPA
-237 QFGFAIYKADFS
+237 QFGFTIYKADFS
-249 MKGYQFDYTNSVLET
+249 MKGYQYDYTDSVLET
-264 SEQATNKDIEIVLG
+264 SEQAANKDIEIVLG
-278 QGKSAKSGG
+278 QGKSAKAGG

-328 FIHPDLQTNTNYA
+328 FIHPDLQTNTNYS

-351 EYPNTGPNSTD
+351 EYPHAGPNSTD
-362 PTTPGGA
+362 PTTPGGT

-458 IDGGTLIVKAV
+458 IDGGTLMVKAV
-469 YIPGEWLNVDTG
+469 YIPGTWLDNGGSFYSFKGPVKYSTLSTTITNTAAVYAIDFECRRVNSKGYGVSRGENPKVNMLLTQEGAKKSSNVSLDIENKDVFDVRLTPDRFVTSVGYKLIDTSG
-481 GKVSNYYSV
+481 RNIITGV
-490 PYKETYDI
+490 
-498 LSEISENDTVYGINL
+498 EISSENDL
-513 KYRRINAVG
+513 D
-522 HGVSRAKEPEVRM
+522 SAKKPFYLV
-535 DLTQTGASG
+535 DDTYTGFKIQS
-544 NTSLPIEVKNSE
+544 TI
-556 IIDVLLTPSFQV
+556 
-568 NKVGYMLVDSY
+568 NKVTELVLDGKKASVTY
-579 GTNVNVINAGAVSA
+579 IMITDIGLSKNASKFTAYTSRDVNATLRN
-593 GNELGFFEKSDEVAK
+593 NLEKFIKAAK
-608 GFVFEATWKRLMS
+608 ADT
-621 DAYALAKGTSST
+621 
-633 FTVNQYAMK
+633 
-642 HLKLKRT
+642 
-649 AAGAEFKSAA
+649 
-659 QLTQKRTAIK
+659 
-669 NCMTKAI
+669 
-676 QEYGEDAPDKLTYYQ
+676 GEEIPKLTYYQ
-691 MQYMI
+691 FQWAVLHTGT
-696 IKNQYLSATEA
+696 YLKADDA
-707 ETQCKSLYSWCK
+707 ETQCKATYVWCQ

>member
-1 LIKRIIAVMSALTLA
+1 MIKRIIAVMSALTLA

-56 GDYEEYS
+56 GDYEDYS

-75 IVPTTWGDEATAVDM
+75 IVPTTWDDEATAVDM

-213 WDNDWTQNKVLTI
+213 WDNDWTQNNVLTI
-226 ASDDISSTSPA
+226 ASDDVSSVSPA

-362 PTTPGGA
+362 PTKPGGT

-412 DTWTALDNATTFDL
+412 DTWTALDSSTTFGL

-458 IDGGTLIVKAV
+458 IDGGTLMVKAV
-469 YIPGEWLNVDTG
+469 YIPGTNLNEAAD
-481 GKVSNYYSV
+481 
-490 PYKETYDI
+490 
-498 LSEISENDTVYGINL
+498 
-513 KYRRINAVG
+513 
-522 HGVSRAKEPEVRM
+522 
-535 DLTQTGASG
+535 
-544 NTSLPIEVKNSE
+544 
-556 IIDVLLTPSFQV
+556 
-568 NKVGYMLVDSY
+568 
-579 GTNVNVINAGAVSA
+579 GTNNSFYTVSDYIKYECTGSVTASA
-593 GNELGFFEKSDEVAK
+593 GI
-608 GFVFEATWKRLMS
+608 
-621 DAYALAKGTSST
+621 YP
-633 FTVNQYAMK
+633 
-642 HLKLKRT
+642 
-649 AAGAEFKSAA
+649 
-659 QLTQKRTAIK
+659 IPK
-669 NCMTKAI
+669 N
-676 QEYGEDAPDKLTYYQ
+676 
-691 MQYMI
+691 
-696 IKNQYLSATEA
+696 
-707 ETQCKSLYSWCK
+707 

>member
-1 LIKRIIAVMSALTLA
+1 MIKRIVAVMSALALA
-16 VGLLPV
+16 VGLLPTV
-22 VSADE
+22 LADE

-56 GDYEEYS
+56 GDYEDYS

-75 IVPTTWGDEATAVDM
+75 IVPTTWDDEATAVDM
-90 SESTSWATRRALP
+90 SESTTWATRRALP

-112 HTALTYIESKTDETT
+112 HTALTYIESKTDTAT
-127 HLTTKTGYLYLG
+127 NQTTKTGYLYLG

-152 PSATADPSA
+152 PSATADPDA
-161 TPTPTRTPTVT
+161 TPTPTKTPTVT

-195 IYADENAKKKI
+195 AYADENAKKKI

-213 WDNDWTQNKVLTI
+213 WDSDWTQNKVLTI
-226 ASDDISSTSPA
+226 ASDDVSSVSPA
-237 QFGFAIYKADFS
+237 QFGFTIYKADFS
-249 MKGYQFDYTNSVLET
+249 MKGYQYDYTDSVLET
-264 SEQATNKDIEIVLG
+264 SEQAANKDIEIVLG
-278 QGKSAKSGG
+278 QGKSAKAGG

-328 FIHPDLQTNTNYA
+328 FIHPDLQTNTNYS

-351 EYPNTGPNSTD
+351 EYPHAGPNSTD
-362 PTTPGGA
+362 PTTPGGT

-458 IDGGTLIVKAV
+458 IDGGTLMVKAV
-469 YIPGEWLNVDTG
+469 YIPGTWLDNGGSFYSFKGPVKYSTLSTTITNTAAVYAIDFECRRVNSKGYGVSRGENPKVNMLLTQEGAKKSSNVSLDIENKDVFDVRLTPDRFVTSVGYKLIDTSG
-481 GKVSNYYSV
+481 RNIITGV
-490 PYKETYDI
+490 
-498 LSEISENDTVYGINL
+498 EISSENDLDSAKKPFYLVDDTYTGFKIQSTINKVTEL
-513 KYRRINAVG
+513 VLDGKKASVTYIMITDI
-522 HGVSRAKEPEVRM
+522 GVSK
-535 DLTQTGASG
+535 
-544 NTSLPIEVKNSE
+544 
-556 IIDVLLTPSFQV
+556 
-568 NKVGYMLVDSY
+568 
-579 GTNVNVINAGAVSA
+579 NAGKFTAYTSRDVNA
-593 GNELGFFEKSDEVAK
+593 TLRNNLEKFIKAAK
-608 GFVFEATWKRLMS
+608 ADT
-621 DAYALAKGTSST
+621 
-633 FTVNQYAMK
+633 
-642 HLKLKRT
+642 
-649 AAGAEFKSAA
+649 
-659 QLTQKRTAIK
+659 
-669 NCMTKAI
+669 
-676 QEYGEDAPDKLTYYQ
+676 GEEIPKLTYYQ
-691 MQYMI
+691 FQWAVLHTGT
-696 IKNQYLSATEA
+696 YLKADDA
-707 ETQCKSLYSWCK
+707 ETQCKATYVWCQ

>member
-1 LIKRIIAVMSALTLA
+1 MSALALA
-16 VGLLPV
+16 VGLLPTV
-22 VSADE
+22 LADE
-27 VTSTKPEITVVAKRI
+27 VTSTKPEITVVAQRI

-56 GDYEEYS
+56 GDYEDYS

-75 IVPTTWGDEATAVDM
+75 IVPTTWDDEATAVDM
-90 SESTSWATRRALP
+90 SESTTWATRRALP

-112 HTALTYIESKTDETT
+112 HTALTYIESKTDTAT
-127 HLTTKTGYLYLG
+127 NQTTKTGYLYLG

-144 VVPNNATD
+144 IVPNNATD
-152 PSATADPSA
+152 PSATADPDA
-161 TPTPTRTPTVT
+161 TPTPTKTPTVT

-195 IYADENAKKKI
+195 TYADENAKKKI

-213 WDNDWTQNKVLTI
+213 WDSDWTQNKVLTI
-226 ASDDISSTSPA
+226 ASDDVSSVSPA
-237 QFGFAIYKADFS
+237 QFGFTIYKADFS
-249 MKGYQFDYTNSVLET
+249 MKGYQYDYTDSVLET
-264 SEQATNKDIEIVLG
+264 SEQAANKDIEIVLG

-328 FIHPDLQTNTNYA
+328 FIHPDLQTNTNYS

-351 EYPNTGPNSTD
+351 EYPHAGPNSTD
-362 PTTPGGA
+362 PTTPGGT

-458 IDGGTLIVKAV
+458 IDGGTLVVKAV
-469 YIPGEWLNVDTG
+469 YTPGTWLNNGGSFYSFKGPVKYSTLSTTITNTAAVYAIDFECRRVNSKGYGVSRGENPKVNMLLTQEGAKKSSNVSLDIENKDVFDVRLTPDRFVTSVGYKLIDTSG
-481 GKVSNYYSV
+481 RNIITGV
-490 PYKETYDI
+490 
-498 LSEISENDTVYGINL
+498 EISSENDL
-513 KYRRINAVG
+513 D
-522 HGVSRAKEPEVRM
+522 SAKKPFYLV
-535 DLTQTGASG
+535 DDTYTGFKIQS
-544 NTSLPIEVKNSE
+544 TI
-556 IIDVLLTPSFQV
+556 
-568 NKVGYMLVDSY
+568 NKVTELVLDGKKASVTY
-579 GTNVNVINAGAVSA
+579 IMITDIGLSKNASKFTAYTSRDVNATLRN
-593 GNELGFFEKSDEVAK
+593 NLEKFIKAAK
-608 GFVFEATWKRLMS
+608 ADT
-621 DAYALAKGTSST
+621 
-633 FTVNQYAMK
+633 
-642 HLKLKRT
+642 
-649 AAGAEFKSAA
+649 
-659 QLTQKRTAIK
+659 
-669 NCMTKAI
+669 
-676 QEYGEDAPDKLTYYQ
+676 GEEIPKLTYYQ
-691 MQYMI
+691 FQWAVLHTGT
-696 IKNQYLSATEA
+696 YLKADDA
-707 ETQCKSLYSWCK
+707 ETQCKATYVWCQ

>member
-1 LIKRIIAVMSALTLA
+1 MSALTLA

-56 GDYEEYS
+56 GDYEDYS

-75 IVPTTWGDEATAVDM
+75 IVPTTWDDEATAVDM

-161 TPTPTRTPTVT
+161 TPTPTKTPTVT

-195 IYADENAKKKI
+195 TYADENAKKKI

-213 WDNDWTQNKVLTI
+213 WDSDWTQNKVLTI
-226 ASDDISSTSPA
+226 ASDDVSSVSPA
-237 QFGFAIYKADFS
+237 QFGFTIYKADFS
-249 MKGYQFDYTNSVLET
+249 MKGYQYDYTDSVLET
-264 SEQATNKDIEIVLG
+264 SEQAANKDIEIVLG

-328 FIHPDLQTNTNYA
+328 FIHPDLQTNTNYS

-351 EYPNTGPNSTD
+351 EYPHAGPNSTD
-362 PTTPGGA
+362 PTTPGGT

-458 IDGGTLIVKAV
+458 IDGGTLVVKAV
-469 YIPGEWLNVDTG
+469 YTPGTWLNNGGSFYSFKGPVKYSTLSTTITNTAAVYAIDFECRRVNSKGYGVSRGENPKVNMLLTQEGAKKSSNVSLDIENKDVFDVRLTPDRFVTSVGYKLIDTSG
-481 GKVSNYYSV
+481 RNIITGV
-490 PYKETYDI
+490 
-498 LSEISENDTVYGINL
+498 EISSENDL
-513 KYRRINAVG
+513 D
-522 HGVSRAKEPEVRM
+522 SAKKPFYLV
-535 DLTQTGASG
+535 DDTYTGFKIQS
-544 NTSLPIEVKNSE
+544 TI
-556 IIDVLLTPSFQV
+556 
-568 NKVGYMLVDSY
+568 NKVTELVLDGKKAYIMITDIGLSKNASKFTAY
-579 GTNVNVINAGAVSA
+579 TSRDVNATLRN
-593 GNELGFFEKSDEVAK
+593 NLEKFIKAAK
-608 GFVFEATWKRLMS
+608 ADT
-621 DAYALAKGTSST
+621 
-633 FTVNQYAMK
+633 
-642 HLKLKRT
+642 
-649 AAGAEFKSAA
+649 
-659 QLTQKRTAIK
+659 
-669 NCMTKAI
+669 
-676 QEYGEDAPDKLTYYQ
+676 GEEIPKLTYYQ
-691 MQYMI
+691 FQWAVLHTGT
-696 IKNQYLSATEA
+696 YLKADDA
-707 ETQCKSLYSWCK
+707 ETQCKATYVWCQ

>member
-1 LIKRIIAVMSALTLA
+1 MSALALA
-16 VGLLPV
+16 VGLLPTV
-22 VSADE
+22 LADE

-56 GDYEEYS
+56 GDYEDYS

-75 IVPTTWGDEATAVDM
+75 IVPTTWDDEATAVDM
-90 SESTSWATRRALP
+90 SESTTWATRRALP

-112 HTALTYIESKTDETT
+112 HTALTYIESKTDTAT
-127 HLTTKTGYLYLG
+127 NQTTKTGYLYLG

-144 VVPNNATD
+144 IVPNNATD
-152 PSATADPSA
+152 PSATADPDA
-161 TPTPTRTPTVT
+161 TPTPTKTPTVT

-195 IYADENAKKKI
+195 TYADENAKKKI

-213 WDNDWTQNKVLTI
+213 WDSDWTQNKVLTI
-226 ASDDISSTSPA
+226 ASDDVSSVSPA
-237 QFGFAIYKADFS
+237 QFGFTIYKADFS
-249 MKGYQFDYTNSVLET
+249 MKGYQYDYTDSVLET
-264 SEQATNKDIEIVLG
+264 SEQAANKDIEIVLG

-328 FIHPDLQTNTNYA
+328 FIHPDLQTNANYS

-351 EYPNTGPNSTD
+351 EYPHAGPNSTD
-362 PTTPGGA
+362 PTTPGGT

-458 IDGGTLIVKAV
+458 IDGGTLVVKAV
-469 YIPGEWLNVDTG
+469 YTPGTWLNNGGSFYSFKGPVKYSTLSTTITNTAAVYAIDFECRRVNSKGYGVSRGENPKVNMLLTQEGAKKSSNVSLDIENKDVFDVRLTPDRFVTSVGYKLIDTSG
-481 GKVSNYYSV
+481 RNIITGV
-490 PYKETYDI
+490 
-498 LSEISENDTVYGINL
+498 EISSENDL
-513 KYRRINAVG
+513 D
-522 HGVSRAKEPEVRM
+522 SAKKPFYLV
-535 DLTQTGASG
+535 DDTYTGFKIQS
-544 NTSLPIEVKNSE
+544 TI
-556 IIDVLLTPSFQV
+556 
-568 NKVGYMLVDSY
+568 NKVTELVLDGKKASVTY
-579 GTNVNVINAGAVSA
+579 IMITDIGLSKNASKFTAYTSRDVNATLRN
-593 GNELGFFEKSDEVAK
+593 NLEKFIKAAK
-608 GFVFEATWKRLMS
+608 ADT
-621 DAYALAKGTSST
+621 
-633 FTVNQYAMK
+633 
-642 HLKLKRT
+642 
-649 AAGAEFKSAA
+649 
-659 QLTQKRTAIK
+659 
-669 NCMTKAI
+669 
-676 QEYGEDAPDKLTYYQ
+676 GEEIPKLTYYQ
-691 MQYMI
+691 FQWAVLHTGT
-696 IKNQYLSATEA
+696 YLKADDA
-707 ETQCKSLYSWCK
+707 ETQCKATYVWCQ

>member
-1 LIKRIIAVMSALTLA
+1 MSALALA
-16 VGLLPV
+16 VGLLPTV
-22 VSADE
+22 LADE

-56 GDYEEYS
+56 GDYEDYS

-75 IVPTTWGDEATAVDM
+75 IVPTTWDDEATAVDM
-90 SESTSWATRRALP
+90 SESTTWATRRALP

-112 HTALTYIESKTDETT
+112 HTALTYIESKTDTAT
-127 HLTTKTGYLYLG
+127 NQTTKTGYLYLG

-152 PSATADPSA
+152 PSATADPDA
-161 TPTPTRTPTVT
+161 TPTPTKTPTVT

-195 IYADENAKKKI
+195 AYADENAKKKI

-213 WDNDWTQNKVLTI
+213 WDSDWTQNKVLTI
-226 ASDDISSTSPA
+226 ASDDVSSVSPA
-237 QFGFAIYKADFS
+237 QFGFTIYKADFS
-249 MKGYQFDYTNSVLET
+249 MKGYQYDYTDSVLET
-264 SEQATNKDIEIVLG
+264 SEQAANKDIEIVLG
-278 QGKSAKSGG
+278 QGKSAKAGG

-328 FIHPDLQTNTNYA
+328 FIHPDLQTNTNYS

-351 EYPNTGPNSTD
+351 EYPHAGPNSTD
-362 PTTPGGA
+362 PTTPGGT

-458 IDGGTLIVKAV
+458 IDGGTLMVKAV
-469 YIPGEWLNVDTG
+469 YIPGTWLDNGGSFYSFKGPVKYSTLSTTITNTAAVYAIDFECRRVNSKGYGVSRGENPKVNMLLTQEGAKKSSNVSLDIENKDVFDVRLTPDRFVTSVGYKLIDTSG
-481 GKVSNYYSV
+481 RNIITGV
-490 PYKETYDI
+490 
-498 LSEISENDTVYGINL
+498 EISSENDL
-513 KYRRINAVG
+513 D
-522 HGVSRAKEPEVRM
+522 SAKKPFYLV
-535 DLTQTGASG
+535 DDTYTGFKIQS
-544 NTSLPIEVKNSE
+544 TI
-556 IIDVLLTPSFQV
+556 
-568 NKVGYMLVDSY
+568 NKVTELVLDGKKASVTY
-579 GTNVNVINAGAVSA
+579 IMITDIGLSKNAGKFTAYTSRDVNA
-593 GNELGFFEKSDEVAK
+593 TLRNNLEKFIKAAK
-608 GFVFEATWKRLMS
+608 ADT
-621 DAYALAKGTSST
+621 
-633 FTVNQYAMK
+633 
-642 HLKLKRT
+642 
-649 AAGAEFKSAA
+649 
-659 QLTQKRTAIK
+659 
-669 NCMTKAI
+669 
-676 QEYGEDAPDKLTYYQ
+676 GEEIPKLTYYQ
-691 MQYMI
+691 FQWAVLHTGT
-696 IKNQYLSATEA
+696 YLKADDA
-707 ETQCKSLYSWCK
+707 ETQCKATYVWCQ

>member
-1 LIKRIIAVMSALTLA
+1 MSALALA
-16 VGLLPV
+16 VGLLPTV
-22 VSADE
+22 LADE

-56 GDYEEYS
+56 GDYEDYS

-75 IVPTTWGDEATAVDM
+75 IVPTTWDDEATAVDM
-90 SESTSWATRRALP
+90 SESTTWATRRALP

-112 HTALTYIESKTDETT
+112 HTALTYIESKTDTAT
-127 HLTTKTGYLYLG
+127 NQTTKTGYLYLG

-144 VVPNNATD
+144 IVPNNATD
-152 PSATADPSA
+152 PSATADPDA
-161 TPTPTRTPTVT
+161 TPTPTKTPTVT

-195 IYADENAKKKI
+195 TYADENAKKKI

-213 WDNDWTQNKVLTI
+213 WDSDWTQNKVLTI
-226 ASDDISSTSPA
+226 ASDDVSSVSPA
-237 QFGFAIYKADFS
+237 QFGFTIYKADFS
-249 MKGYQFDYTNSVLET
+249 MKGYQYDYTDSVLET
-264 SEQATNKDIEIVLG
+264 SEQAANKDIEIVLG

-328 FIHPDLQTNTNYA
+328 FIHPDLQTNTNYS

-351 EYPNTGPNSTD
+351 EYPRAGPNSTD
-362 PTTPGGA
+362 PTTPGGT

-458 IDGGTLIVKAV
+458 IDGGTLVVKAV
-469 YIPGEWLNVDTG
+469 YTPGTWLNNGGSFYSFKGPVKYSTLSTTITNTAAVYAIDFECRRVNSKGYGVSRGENPKVNMLLTQEGAKKSSNVSLDIENKDVFDVRLTPDRFVTSVGYKLIDTSG
-481 GKVSNYYSV
+481 RNIITGV
-490 PYKETYDI
+490 
-498 LSEISENDTVYGINL
+498 EISSENDL
-513 KYRRINAVG
+513 D
-522 HGVSRAKEPEVRM
+522 SAKKPFYLV
-535 DLTQTGASG
+535 DDTYTGFKIQS
-544 NTSLPIEVKNSE
+544 TI
-556 IIDVLLTPSFQV
+556 
-568 NKVGYMLVDSY
+568 NKVTELVLDGKKASVTY
-579 GTNVNVINAGAVSA
+579 IMITDIGLSKNASKFTAYTSRDVNATLRN
-593 GNELGFFEKSDEVAK
+593 NLEKFIKAAK
-608 GFVFEATWKRLMS
+608 ADT
-621 DAYALAKGTSST
+621 
-633 FTVNQYAMK
+633 
-642 HLKLKRT
+642 
-649 AAGAEFKSAA
+649 
-659 QLTQKRTAIK
+659 
-669 NCMTKAI
+669 
-676 QEYGEDAPDKLTYYQ
+676 GEEIPKLTYYQ
-691 MQYMI
+691 FQWAVLHTGT
-696 IKNQYLSATEA
+696 YLKADDA
-707 ETQCKSLYSWCK
+707 ETQCKATYVWCQ

>member
-1 LIKRIIAVMSALTLA
+1 MSALALA
-16 VGLLPV
+16 VGLLPTV
-22 VSADE
+22 LADE

-56 GDYEEYS
+56 GDYEDYS

-75 IVPTTWGDEATAVDM
+75 IVPTTWDDEATAVDM
-90 SESTSWATRRALP
+90 SESTTWATRRALP

-112 HTALTYIESKTDETT
+112 HTALTYIESKTDTAT
-127 HLTTKTGYLYLG
+127 NQTTKTGYLYLG

-144 VVPNNATD
+144 IVPNNATD
-152 PSATADPSA
+152 PSATADPDA
-161 TPTPTRTPTVT
+161 TPTPTKTPTVT

-195 IYADENAKKKI
+195 TYANENAKKKI

-213 WDNDWTQNKVLTI
+213 WDSDWTQNKVLTI
-226 ASDDISSTSPA
+226 ASDDVSSVSPA
-237 QFGFAIYKADFS
+237 QFGFTIYKADFS
-249 MKGYQFDYTNSVLET
+249 MKGYQYDYTDSVLET
-264 SEQATNKDIEIVLG
+264 SEQAANKDIEIVLG

-328 FIHPDLQTNTNYA
+328 FIHPDLQTNTNYS

-351 EYPNTGPNSTD
+351 EYPHAGPNSTD
-362 PTTPGGA
+362 PTTPGGT

-458 IDGGTLIVKAV
+458 IDGGTLVVKAV
-469 YIPGEWLNVDTG
+469 YTPGTWLNNGGSFYSFKGPVKYSTLSTTITNTAAVYAIDFECRRVNSKGYGVSRGENPKVNMLLTQEGAKKSSNVSLDIENKDVFDVRLTPDRFVTSVGYKLIDTSG
-481 GKVSNYYSV
+481 RNIITGV
-490 PYKETYDI
+490 
-498 LSEISENDTVYGINL
+498 EISSENDL
-513 KYRRINAVG
+513 D
-522 HGVSRAKEPEVRM
+522 SAKKPFYLV
-535 DLTQTGASG
+535 DDTYTGFKIQS
-544 NTSLPIEVKNSE
+544 TI
-556 IIDVLLTPSFQV
+556 
-568 NKVGYMLVDSY
+568 NKVTELVLDGKKASVTY
-579 GTNVNVINAGAVSA
+579 IMITDIGLSKNASKFTAYTSRDVNATLRN
-593 GNELGFFEKSDEVAK
+593 NLEKFIKAAK
-608 GFVFEATWKRLMS
+608 ADT
-621 DAYALAKGTSST
+621 
-633 FTVNQYAMK
+633 
-642 HLKLKRT
+642 
-649 AAGAEFKSAA
+649 
-659 QLTQKRTAIK
+659 
-669 NCMTKAI
+669 
-676 QEYGEDAPDKLTYYQ
+676 GEEIPKLTYYQ
-691 MQYMI
+691 FQWAVLHTGT
-696 IKNQYLSATEA
+696 YLKADDA
-707 ETQCKSLYSWCK
+707 ETQCKATYVWCQ

>member
-1 LIKRIIAVMSALTLA
+1 MSALALA
-16 VGLLPV
+16 VGLLPTV
-22 VSADE
+22 LADE

-56 GDYEEYS
+56 GDYEDYS

-75 IVPTTWGDEATAVDM
+75 IVPTTWDDEATAVDM
-90 SESTSWATRRALP
+90 SESTTWATRRALP

-112 HTALTYIESKTDETT
+112 HTALTYIESKTDTAT
-127 HLTTKTGYLYLG
+127 NQTTKTGYLYLG

-144 VVPNNATD
+144 IVPNNATD
-152 PSATADPSA
+152 PSATADPDA
-161 TPTPTRTPTVT
+161 TPTPTKTPTVT

-195 IYADENAKKKI
+195 TYADENAKKKI

-213 WDNDWTQNKVLTI
+213 WDSDWTQNKVLTI
-226 ASDDISSTSPA
+226 ASDDVSSVSPA
-237 QFGFAIYKADFS
+237 QFGFTIYKADFS
-249 MKGYQFDYTNSVLET
+249 MKGYQYDYTDSVLET
-264 SEQATNKDIEIVLG
+264 SEQAANKDIEIVLG

-328 FIHPDLQTNTNYA
+328 FIHPDLQTNTNYS

-351 EYPNTGPNSTD
+351 EYPHAGPNSTD
-362 PTTPGGA
+362 PTTPGGT

-458 IDGGTLIVKAV
+458 IDGGTLVVKAV
-469 YIPGEWLNVDTG
+469 YTPGTWLNNGGSFYSFKGPVKYSTLSTTITNTAAVYAIDFECRRVNSKGYGVSRGENPKVNMLLTQEGAKKWSNVSLDIENKDVFDVRLTPDRFVTSVGYKLIDTSG
-481 GKVSNYYSV
+481 RNIITGV
-490 PYKETYDI
+490 
-498 LSEISENDTVYGINL
+498 EISSENDL
-513 KYRRINAVG
+513 D
-522 HGVSRAKEPEVRM
+522 SAKKPFYLV
-535 DLTQTGASG
+535 DDTYTGFKIQS
-544 NTSLPIEVKNSE
+544 TI
-556 IIDVLLTPSFQV
+556 
-568 NKVGYMLVDSY
+568 NKVTELVLDGKKASVTY
-579 GTNVNVINAGAVSA
+579 IMITDIGLSKNASKFTAYTSRDVNATLRN
-593 GNELGFFEKSDEVAK
+593 NLEKFIKAAK
-608 GFVFEATWKRLMS
+608 ADT
-621 DAYALAKGTSST
+621 
-633 FTVNQYAMK
+633 
-642 HLKLKRT
+642 
-649 AAGAEFKSAA
+649 
-659 QLTQKRTAIK
+659 
-669 NCMTKAI
+669 
-676 QEYGEDAPDKLTYYQ
+676 GEEIPKLTYYQ
-691 MQYMI
+691 FQWAVLHTGT
-696 IKNQYLSATEA
+696 YLKADDA
-707 ETQCKSLYSWCK
+707 ETQCKATYVWCQ

>member
-1 LIKRIIAVMSALTLA
+1 MSALALA
-16 VGLLPV
+16 VGLLPTV
-22 VSADE
+22 LADE

-56 GDYEEYS
+56 GDYEDYS

-75 IVPTTWGDEATAVDM
+75 IVPTTWDDEATAVDM
-90 SESTSWATRRALP
+90 SESTTWATRRALP

-112 HTALTYIESKTDETT
+112 HTALTYIESKTDTAT
-127 HLTTKTGYLYLG
+127 NQTTKTGYLYLG

-144 VVPNNATD
+144 VVPNNTTD
-152 PSATADPSA
+152 PSATADPDA
-161 TPTPTRTPTVT
+161 TPTPTKTPTVT

-195 IYADENAKKKI
+195 TYADENAKKKI

-213 WDNDWTQNKVLTI
+213 WDSDWTQNKVLTI
-226 ASDDISSTSPA
+226 ASDDVSSVSPA
-237 QFGFAIYKADFS
+237 QFGFMIYKADFS
-249 MKGYQFDYTNSVLET
+249 MKGYQYDYTDSVLET
-264 SEQATNKDIEIVLG
+264 SEQAANKDIEIVLG
-278 QGKSAKSGG
+278 QGKSEKSGG

-328 FIHPDLQTNTNYA
+328 FIYPDLQTNTNYS

-351 EYPNTGPNSTD
+351 EYPHAGPNSTD
-362 PTTPGGA
+362 PTTPGGT
-369 GTVTNGSDYPLTNKL
+369 GTVNNGSDYPLTNKL

-458 IDGGTLIVKAV
+458 IDGGTLMVKAV
-469 YIPGEWLNVDTG
+469 YIPGEWLD
-481 GKVSNYYSV
+481 KNYNELYSAV
-490 PYKETYDI
+490 GPIKDGQVK
-498 LSEISENDTVYGINL
+498 SGIYSAEFE
-513 KYRRINAVG
+513 YRRINALG
-522 HGVSRAKEPEVRM
+522 CGVTKVKSLSVQM
-535 DLTQTGASG
+535 DLQQVGASDSTAIEIKLDNG
-544 NTSLPIEVKNSE
+544 EVIPVMLTPTSAVDTVGYILKNTSNNNYIIGAEKSLKNS
-556 IIDVLLTPSFQV
+556 LTNGQPIQLQGAEGMIFKFTASTYLEQAYQWAVTGSTITAWAASVFTAMKLSQDTNGKNV
-568 NKVGYMLVDSY
+568 AATKRKAMTQAIVDCVK
-579 GTNVNVINAGAVSA
+579 GAINARVDY
-593 GNELGFFEKSDEVAK
+593 NDL
-608 GFVFEATWKRLMS
+608 TWYQL
-621 DAYALAKGTSST
+621 
-633 FTVNQYAMK
+633 QYAM
-642 HLKLKRT
+642 LNT
-649 AAGAEFKSAA
+649 SSPYVS
-659 QLTQKRTAIK
+659 
-669 NCMTKAI
+669 N
-676 QEYGEDAPDKLTYYQ
+676 EDAKNYC
-691 MQYMI
+691 
-696 IKNQYLSATEA
+696 NQYPKLIE
-707 ETQCKSLYSWCK
+707 KING